1 MVVLAASVD
10 GRLDFSL
17 AALWGR
23 RETSVSAR
31 SIFPMS
37 QQHVYLS
44 LRQKLLSVS
53 S

>member
-23 RETSVSAR
+23 KETSVSGR
-31 SIFPMS
+31 SLFPMS

-44 LRQKLLSVS
+44 LGQKLLSVS

>member
-23 RETSVSAR
+23 RETSVSRR
-31 SIFPMS
+31 SLFSMS
-37 QQHVYLS
+37 QHVYLS
-44 LRQKLLSVS
+44 LRLKMLSIS